1 MPDSLYLQTFDQCGL
16 NLFLLARF
24 IPDGVLLIFPYLFI
38 PSGSGRSSCHV
49 LPDFS
54 HHYTKRFIRRRLV
67 GASGSLS
74 SGSYPPTLPA
84 TSLAEPQ
91 VTLTILVLTPGV
103 EPGTSSLPMKCSTA

>member
-38 PSGSGRSSCHV
+38 PSRAGRSSCHV

-54 HHYTKRFIRRRLV
+54 HPYTKRFIRRCLV
-67 GASGSLS
+67 GPLVHSHRDQI
-74 SGSYPPTLPA
+74 PHPA
-84 TSLAEPQ
+84 RDQL
-91 VTLTILVLTPGV
+91 G
-103 EPGTSSLPMKCSTA
+103 